1 MNPRKVVALVLG
13 LACAGVL
20 CFRATIPLPNSRD
33 GGLPKIEGEEDAVV
47 VEIHASEVIGPIS
60 PMIYGMANPS
70 EAHYRD
76 LRLKLTRWGGN
87 PASRYNWEKGNCWNA
102 AADWEFRNG
111 NYDQKAPS
119 DRLPSGAADKG
130 IEINRA
136 HGAEMLLTIPML
148 GWVAND
154 DKNSSRSLGVPAKG
168 GDPLSPGSNA
178 IAGYDP
184 AKNRKRVSQRSV
196 ARKGKPFTDPPNLK
210 DDFVAQDEW
219 VFHLKRRFGSADKG
233 GVRYYAMDN
242 EPDLWSGT
250 HRDMHPVKPDY
261 DEILHAFSDYASAV
275 KDVDPS
281 AQVTGPVSWGWSG
294 YFYSPRDEG
303 NDRYHTAADR
313 KKHGDVPF
321 LPWFLK
327 SVSDSDKKRGSRT
340 LDILDIHYYPQG
352 TGVYSGAKD
361 AETNALRLRSV
372 RSLWDDSYRDESWI
386 NEPVKLIPRL
396 REWVREN
403 YPGTKIGLTEWNW
416 GADDTLNGGLAVA
429 EVLGILGREQ
439 VDMACYWTSPK
450 AGTPGFF
457 AYKMF
462 RNADG
467 EGNGFGEIAVKTIS
481 KRPNDVSAYASLDS
495 RTGKPVIMLINRQE
509 TNEQAV
515 RLKFISG
522 KNSRVAKGYRYS
534 KSNLN
539 GIEALGKIAMDSD
552 ESKLRLPPWSITLI
566 RAE

>member
-1 MNPRKVVALVLG
+1 MHPRKSAAFVLG
-13 LACAGVL
+13 LACLGIL
-20 CFRATIPLPNSRD
+20 CFKLAIPLPNSRD
-33 GGLPKIEGEEDAVV
+33 GGLPKLDGEQDIVEVDAYP
-47 VEIHASEVIGPIS
+47 SQVIGPIS
-60 PMIYGMANPS
+60 PLIYGMANPS

-111 NYDQKAPS
+111 NYDQNSPS
-119 DRLPSGAADKG
+119 DRLPSGAADQG
-130 IEINRA
+130 IERNRL
-136 HGAEMLLTIPML
+136 HGAEVLLTIPTL
-148 GWVAND
+148 GWVAKD
-154 DKNSSRSLGVPAKG
+154 DDNNSRSLGVPEKG
-168 GDPLSPGSNA
+168 GDSISLGSNA

-184 AKNRKRVSQRSV
+184 SENQKRVSQRSI
-196 ARKGKPFTDPPNLK
+196 ARKGKAFTDPPNLK

-219 VFHLKRRFGSADKG
+219 VYHLKKRFGAADKG

-242 EPDLWSGT
+242 EPDLWAGT
-250 HRDMHPVKPDY
+250 HRDMHPVRPDY
-261 DEILHAFSDYASAV
+261 DEILHTFLDYASAV
-275 KDVDPS
+275 KEVDPS

-303 NDRYHTAADR
+303 NDRYHTSADR

-327 SVSDSDKKRGSRT
+327 GVANSDKKRGRRT
-340 LDILDIHYYPQG
+340 LDILDVHYYPQG

-361 AETNALRLRSV
+361 SETNALRLRSV
-372 RSLWDDSYRDESWI
+372 RGLWDDSYRDESWI
-386 NEPVKLIPRL
+386 NEPVRLIPRL
-396 REWVREN
+396 REWVRDN

-416 GADDTLNGGLAVA
+416 GADDTVNGGLAVA

-450 AGTPGFF
+450 EGTPGFF

-467 EGNGFGEIAVKTIS
+467 AGNGFGEIAVKAIS

-495 RTGKPVIMLINRQE
+495 KTGQPVIMLINRQE
-509 TNEQAV
+509 TSEQAV
-515 RLKFISG
+515 QLKIFAGTGG
-522 KNSRVAKGYRYS
+522 KLAKGYRYS
-534 KSNLN
+534 KANLN
-539 GIEALGKIAMDSD
+539 GIELLKSVEVNSG
-552 ESKLRLPPWSITLI
+552 EVRLRLPASSITLFRI
-566 RAE
+566 D